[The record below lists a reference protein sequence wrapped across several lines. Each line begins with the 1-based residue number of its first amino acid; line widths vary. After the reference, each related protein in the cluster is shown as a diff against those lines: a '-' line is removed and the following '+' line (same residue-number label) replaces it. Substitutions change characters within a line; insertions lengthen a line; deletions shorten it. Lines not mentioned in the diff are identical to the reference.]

1 MQALSA
7 TRCMQTSML
16 AGTRLPVDCIL
27 SGQLGCNVPDAGHDP
42 PSPFGLDYS
51 LASDSH
57 ENVPHR
63 FGARLWHANCRPVT
77 ISADCPDDG
86 RSSSVRHLV
95 LSAIAALVVPPAWAA
110 PPPNPDPK
118 LAPWYN
124 SLRAPFT
131 EALCCSI
138 ADCRPTMSRIRGGHY
153 EAFIEGQWRT
163 VPDDRVLNRTD
174 NPTGHAVA
182 CWTPQAGIMCFV
194 KAPES

>member
-1 MQALSA
+1 
-7 TRCMQTSML
+7 
-16 AGTRLPVDCIL
+16 
-27 SGQLGCNVPDAGHDP
+27 
-42 PSPFGLDYS
+42 
-51 LASDSH
+51 
-57 ENVPHR
+57 
-63 FGARLWHANCRPVT
+63 
-77 ISADCPDDG
+77 
-86 RSSSVRHLV
+86 VRHLV
-95 LSAIAALVVPPAWAA
+95 LSAIAVLVVPPVWAA

-124 SLRAPFT
+124 SLRAPYT

-138 ADCRPTMSRIRGGHY
+138 ADCRPTMSRVRGGHY
-153 EAFIEGQWRT
+153 EAFIEGQWRI